1 MDRFTPKKTDASI
14 SDIIPPTTPDI
25 DFTTAKDECADVVEE
40 LSADV
45 SGIGTKAAE
54 RYLLR
59 YEYGFS
65 TKTLAE
71 KYEVTSPAI
80 TKHTRSVREM
90 VLKYPNLARIIG
102 KFRSER
108 ADLIDPIVDEHP
120 LWEGHIKTASTSVD
134 ARVGFYPGNF
144 SVPYSWMFTLNAEAH
159 NEDTVRHLKV
169 DYIIDADT
177 GVLLKRSLKGV
188 SQSSWKRTP
197 YFQHEWS
204 YTVYPLPH
212 PDIPNDDGTLID
224 AVEHHVTYD
233 VRNAYDEFD
242 WQVLEMYARS
252 NTDVDRPSAS
262 FSLPEGLLDR
272 IRQENSIDSVFDYSQ
287 EVHTR
292 SNIEHLLRLYP
303 LIPPSQIPLE
313 TVKLIWNGSLTHP
326 ESMETTSEVLNA
338 ALETSRISINPGHR
352 NP

>member
-1 MDRFTPKKTDASI
+1 MGGFRPKNTDATI
-14 SDIIPPTTPDI
+14 SEIIPSPTSDV
-25 DFTTAKDECADVVEE
+25 DFTTAKDECVGVVEE

-45 SGIGTKAAE
+45 SGIGPKAAE

-71 KYEVTSPAI
+71 KYGVTSPAI

-108 ADLIDPIVDEHP
+108 AALIEPIVHEHP
-120 LWEGHIKTASTSVD
+120 LWEGQIKAESAEVN
-134 ARVGFYPGNF
+134 AIVGFYPGNF
-144 SVPYSWMFTLNAEAH
+144 SVPYSWMFTLTGEAQD
-159 NEDTVRHLKV
+159 EDTVRHLKV
-169 DYIIDADT
+169 HYLIDADC

-188 SQSSWKRTP
+188 SQNSWRRVPHYQQAWT
-197 YFQHEWS
+197 
-204 YTVYPLPH
+204 YTVFPLPH
-212 PDIPNDDGTLID
+212 PEIPNNDGTLLD

-233 VRNAYDEFD
+233 VRKAYDEFD
-242 WQVLEMYARS
+242 WQVLEMHARS
-252 NTDVDRPSAS
+252 NTEIKRPSAS
-262 FSLPEGLLDR
+262 LSLPDVLLDR
-272 IRQENSIDSVFDYSQ
+272 IRQENSIDSVFEYTE
-287 EVHTR
+287 EVHKR
-292 SNIEHLLRLYP
+292 NNIEHLLRLYP

-313 TVKLIWNGSLTHP
+313 TTKLLWNGSLTRP
-326 ESMETTSEVLNA
+326 ESMETTPETIKTV
-338 ALETSRISINPGHR
+338 LETSKISINPGHR

>member
-1 MDRFTPKKTDASI
+1 MGSFTPRNADAPI
-14 SDIIPPTTPDI
+14 GEIIPTTNQYIDI
-25 DFTTAKDECADVVEE
+25 STAKDECAEVVEE

-45 SGIGTKAAE
+45 SGIGPKAAE

-71 KYEVTSPAI
+71 KYGVTSPAI

-90 VLKYPNLARIIG
+90 VLKYPHLARTIG
-102 KFRSER
+102 KFRSVR

-120 LWEGHIKTASTSVD
+120 LWEGHIETESTDVD

-144 SVPYSWMFTLNAEAH
+144 SVPYSWMFTLNGEAH
-159 NEDTVRHLKV
+159 DEGTVRHLKV
-169 DYIIDADT
+169 HYIIDADA

-188 SQSSWKRTP
+188 SQSSWRRTP
-197 YFQHEWS
+197 HFQREWS

-212 PDIPNDDGTLID
+212 PEIPNEDGTLID

-233 VRNAYDEFD
+233 VRNAYDKFD

-252 NTDVDRPSAS
+252 NTDIDRPSAS
-262 FSLPEGLLDR
+262 FSLPDVLLDR
-272 IRQENSIDSVFDYSQ
+272 IRQHNSIDSVFDYSQ

-303 LIPPSQIPLE
+303 LISPSQIPLE
-313 TVKLIWNGSLTHP
+313 TVKLLWNGSLTHP
-326 ESMETTSEVLNA
+326 ESMETTPEVLNA
-338 ALETSRISINPGHR
+338 ALETSRITINPGHR